1 MLYPLL
7 LTHTD
12 TLSHV
17 SSLQVSEIKKFAP
30 FSDSKSDKQ
39 GLNFILNT
47 AIIGFD
53 ISLSMLIRWTGE
65 QNWFQS
71 GNTLLV

>member
-1 MLYPLL
+1 M
-7 LTHTD
+7 
-12 TLSHV
+12 
-17 SSLQVSEIKKFAP
+17 KKFAP
-30 FSDSKSDKQ
+30 FIDSKSDKQ

-53 ISLSMLIRWTGE
+53 ISLSMLICWTGE